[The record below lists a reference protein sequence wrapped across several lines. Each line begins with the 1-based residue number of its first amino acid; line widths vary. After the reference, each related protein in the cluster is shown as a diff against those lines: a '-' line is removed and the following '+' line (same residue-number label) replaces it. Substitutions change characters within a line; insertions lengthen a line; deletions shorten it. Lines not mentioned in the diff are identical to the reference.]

1 VVRLGKADSVLSKAN
16 EVIQVASGLPELS
29 SCIIGQNNLSQGGRP
44 MRKFLGEA
52 S

>member
-1 VVRLGKADSVLSKAN
+1 MGL
-16 EVIQVASGLPELS
+16 SGLLQGYPGYLDALS
-29 SCIIGQNNLSQGGRP
+29 TKISLSQGGRP